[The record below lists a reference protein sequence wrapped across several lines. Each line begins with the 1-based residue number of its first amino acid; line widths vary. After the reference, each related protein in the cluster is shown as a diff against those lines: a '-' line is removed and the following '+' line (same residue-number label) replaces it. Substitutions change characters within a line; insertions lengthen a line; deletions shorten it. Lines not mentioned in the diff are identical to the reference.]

1 MKKIGILFGQ
11 ERSFPNA
18 LIDRINGSG
27 AHNVTAEAVRV
38 GGISLESPKTYDLI
52 LDRISQDI
60 PFYRAILKK
69 AVADGTIVVNN
80 PFWWSADDKF
90 FNNVV
95 ARSVGVAVPKTV
107 ILPSNHHPPDTTS
120 ESMSNL
126 LFPLNWEEI
135 VTHIGFPAF
144 FKPYSGG
151 GWKNVY
157 RVANLEEFFAAYK
170 ESGQNVMTLQEEIVF
185 DEYFR
190 CYAIGRKHVHIMRY
204 DPRQPHADRYVQR
217 PEPIDPGLYGRIRND
232 CLKLTN
238 ALGYDFDTLE
248 FAVRDGIPYAIDF
261 LNPAPD
267 ADVAS
272 VGAENFEW
280 VLSHAAEWLI
290 ERVSQGIDPVARYHW
305 QEFLSGQ
312 REPARPPV
320 PPRPR
325 PSGPSG
331 PRRSSGPAGA
341 GPTGARPFLRSG
353 PRSGGPS
360 GPGSLGGPS
369 VPASGGGRAV
379 PGSGGGPSVPPSGGP
394 TGPGPGR
401 PPSGPPTEPASP
413 PRDPE
418 GEG

>member
-11 ERSFPNA
+11 ERSFPYA
-18 LIDRINGSG
+18 LAERINAAATSG
-27 AHNVTAEAVRV
+27 VTAEPVKT
-38 GGISLESPKTYDLI
+38 GGVSLETPKGYDLI

-95 ARSVGVAVPKTV
+95 ARAIGVAVPKTV
-107 ILPSNHHPPDTTS
+107 LLPSNVHPPDTTS

-126 LFPLNWEEI
+126 IFPLNWDEI
-135 VTHIGFPAF
+135 FSHIGFPAY

-151 GWKNVY
+151 GWKSVY

-170 ESGQNVMTLQEEIVF
+170 DSAQNVMTLQEEIVF

-190 CYAIGRKHVHIMRY
+190 CYVIGRKYVHIMRY

-217 PEPIDPGLYGRIRND
+217 PDPIDPALFARVHGD
-232 CLKLTN
+232 CLKLVN

-248 FAVRDGIPYAIDF
+248 FAVRNGIPYAIDF

-267 ADVAS
+267 ADAVS

-280 VLSHAAEWLI
+280 VLEHALRWLI
-290 ERVSQGIDPVARYHW
+290 ERVNQGPENQPRYHW
-305 QEFLSGQ
+305 QSF
-312 REPARPPV
+312 
-320 PPRPR
+320 
-325 PSGPSG
+325 
-331 PRRSSGPAGA
+331 
-341 GPTGARPFLRSG
+341 
-353 PRSGGPS
+353 
-360 GPGSLGGPS
+360 LGGQK
-369 VPASGGGRAV
+369 PAVTER
-379 PGSGGGPSVPPSGGP
+379 PLGP
-394 TGPGPGR
+394 TGPKQP
-401 PPSGPPTEPASP
+401 PASRRRP
-413 PRDPE
+413 AAPPKPTRSPRSEASPARPERTERNQAPPRSESPERGERPRDPE
-418 GEG
+418 APPRGEGPPKE